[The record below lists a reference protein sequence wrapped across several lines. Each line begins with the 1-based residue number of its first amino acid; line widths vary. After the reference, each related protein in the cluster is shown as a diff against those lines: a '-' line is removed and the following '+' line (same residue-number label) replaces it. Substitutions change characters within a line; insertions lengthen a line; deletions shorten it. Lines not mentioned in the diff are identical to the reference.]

1 VNLSVKIIRSALETA
16 RKRGFITHNPAAG
29 VSEELRRKVTLHSD
43 SEIHARY
50 THHEAGPLR
59 AALGTLPDVSG
70 K

>member
-1 VNLSVKIIRSALETA
+1 MMAN
-16 RKRGFITHNPAAG
+16 AG

-43 SEIHARY
+43 SEVHARY